1 MKQSFD
7 LGSSSAGDRGG
18 PHGGSVLSIGVFDGV
33 HRGHQAILGANVSL
47 ARERGLDS
55 AVLTFRRHPK
65 RLVLGKAPRTLTSLE
80 HRLSLFQLAGVDHAI
95 ALSFDED
102 LRGMEAE
109 DFIRDV
115 CIERLGARAFV
126 LGFDSRFGKDRR
138 GTPELLESLGHE
150 VHIAP
155 RIEYEQRAISSTA
168 IRECVELGDLE
179 GAATMLGR
187 PVGLMGTVVRGDRLG
202 RRLGFPTANL
212 DPHHELHP
220 PVGVYATR
228 VREVPR
234 GGGPLGPAHPAVT
247 NIGFRPTLQ
256 SPEEPELRIET
267 HLLDV
272 PDGLDLYGHTIQ
284 VEFEAMLRREQRFP
298 DLEAL
303 RAQIAIDVARASET
317 LRSIDESTP
326 GAQESRS
333 LG

>member
-7 LGSSSAGDRGG
+7 LASDPADDPRGEA
-18 PHGGSVLSIGVFDGV
+18 PGSVLSIGVFDGV
-33 HRGHQAILGANVSL
+33 HRGHQAILAANVAL
-47 ARERGLDS
+47 ARERGLTS

-80 HRLSLFQLAGVDHAI
+80 HRLALFERAGVDHAI
-95 ALSFDED
+95 ALSFDPA
-102 LRGMEAE
+102 LRDMDAE
-109 DFIRDV
+109 SFVRELCV
-115 CIERLGARAFV
+115 ERIGARAFV
-126 LGFDSRFGKDRR
+126 LGFDSRFGKGRR

-150 VHIAP
+150 VRIAP

-234 GGGPLGPAHPAVT
+234 GGRGLGPPHPAVT
-247 NIGFRPTLQ
+247 NIGFRPTLR
-256 SPEEPELRIET
+256 SPDEPELRIET
-267 HLLDV
+267 HLLDA
-272 PDGLDLYGHTIQ
+272 PEGLDLYGHTIQ
-284 VEFEAMLRREQRFP
+284 VEFEAMLRGEERFP

-303 RAQIAIDVARASET
+303 RAQIAIDVARAAEALGGGEESAPGT
-317 LRSIDESTP
+317 LD
-326 GAQESRS
+326 SR
-333 LG
+333 